1 MESISNFATTVMWC
15 LVFLGAIALI
25 NKFFIFYFCNER
37 EEAEQIAEAEAN
49 AAAMKAKAEANA
61 AAMKA
66 EAERKAKQTEARKQ
80 EKKIRAE
87 CAMKAK
93 EAVTSH
99 AAKQIEKTCL
109 EEYGLKPK
117 GWFD

>member
-1 MESISNFATTVMWC
+1 MESILNFVTTNIVWL
-15 LVFLGAIALI
+15 LVVFGLI
-25 NKFFIFYFCNER
+25 VIIRKDFIIGNER
-37 EEAEQIAEAEAN
+37 KKAEQI
-49 AAAMKAKAEANA
+49 AKAEANA

-93 EAVTSH
+93 EAATTH

-109 EEYGLKPK
+109 EEHGLKPK
-117 GWFD
+117 SWFD

>member
-25 NKFFIFYFCNER
+25 IKFFIFCNER
-37 EEAEQIAEAEAN
+37 EKAEQIAE
-49 AAAMKAKAEANA
+49 AEANA

-117 GWFD
+117 GWFDW

>member
-1 MESISNFATTVMWC
+1 MEFILNFETSTIVLL
-15 LVFLGAIALI
+15 LVFFIGVIALI
-25 NKFFIFYFCNER
+25 RKDFIIGNER
-37 EEAEQIAEAEAN
+37 KKAEQI
-49 AAAMKAKAEANA
+49 AKAEANA

-66 EAERKAKQTEARKQ
+66 EAERIAKQTEARKQ

-93 EAVTSH
+93 EAATTH

-109 EEYGLKPK
+109 EEHGLKPK